1 MTLLIFFFIYN
12 KGVISGLI
20 VFFSIYE
27 RLNLGI
33 LKYMIFTL
41 VHILLHT
48 SRTDILILFDIHI
61 DTVIQGYKEINLNCL
76 N

>member
-1 MTLLIFFFIYN
+1 
-12 KGVISGLI
+12 
-20 VFFSIYE
+20 
-27 RLNLGI
+27 
-33 LKYMIFTL
+33 MIFTL